1 MYIYKRPNLIYIY
14 IYIYIYI
21 FTNLYIVFIYA
32 CLFTISWQFHCMLL
46 SCFIL

>member
-1 MYIYKRPNLIYIY
+1 MCIYILKTKSNIYIY
-14 IYIYIYI
+14 LFAI
-21 FTNLYIVFIYA
+21 YIVFIYA

>member
-1 MYIYKRPNLIYIY
+1 MCIYILKTKSNIYIY
-14 IYIYIYI
+14 IYL
-21 FTNLYIVFIYA
+21 FTIYIVFIYA